1 MGVRVNVKIV
11 SHYSF
16 SNMPN
21 ILLNCWI
28 IFTQFEGTVSCEDAW
43 MLCCY
48 KAIFFDWL
56 VGFYSLNT
64 IYIKRIP
71 VYHFD
76 IIFSNNMKVYITIS
90 IHLGCSI
97 KHTLDTKLDVVFFIP
112 SQSQTLGGI
121 FEWWSCFKSTVT
133 EIQSTR
139 DLPSVWLYGLHSIC
153 PQDFS

>member
-1 MGVRVNVKIV
+1 
-11 SHYSF
+11 
-16 SNMPN
+16 
-21 ILLNCWI
+21 
-28 IFTQFEGTVSCEDAW
+28 

-76 IIFSNNMKVYITIS
+76 IILSNNMKVYITIS

-97 KHTLDTKLDVVFFIP
+97 KHTLDTKLDVVFLFPVKARHWAASLNGDHASSRLSQKYSRREISQAFGYMVYTVFVHKTSVNADQSHSSSDEP
-112 SQSQTLGGI
+112 SSSSLSSITLRRI
-121 FEWWSCFKSTVT
+121 SNALFMME
-133 EIQSTR
+133 
-139 DLPSVWLYGLHSIC
+139 
-153 PQDFS
+153 